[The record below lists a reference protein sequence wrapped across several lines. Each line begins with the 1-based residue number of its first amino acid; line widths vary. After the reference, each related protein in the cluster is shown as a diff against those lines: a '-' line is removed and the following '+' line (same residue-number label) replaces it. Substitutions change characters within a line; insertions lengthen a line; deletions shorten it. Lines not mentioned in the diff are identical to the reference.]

1 MEEQLRGSMT
11 DRKGQPWWLRL
22 PILAIAVIA
31 ATLAITACGD
41 DDDDPDTADAQAAF
55 CQDLDALETA
65 VADLSGLSGEST
77 VDDISAARDDVT
89 DAMDDVRSSAEDVA
103 DAKIDT
109 LETAYDDLSSAVDDL
124 DGDATASDALAT
136 LEPQLTAV
144 DAAWDEAYTSA
155 DCLNAGGEATPGAT
169 SEATAGATAPSGTGE
184 IITIPAGEA
193 IKIGISST
201 LTTDNAELGIPVRD
215 AGLMAVADYGEIQ
228 GFAIEPVQADDV
240 CSGPGSETAAQ
251 QLIAEAVVAVMGPLC
266 SGGAVA
272 AMDDYAAEGILTISG
287 SASAAIVTD
296 PGAETFA
303 RTAWNDATQGE
314 EMAKFVYNDLSLTQ
328 AVLVDDQSTYGKG
341 LMDVFEE
348 SFTGLGGTIVG
359 RQAVTVGEQ
368 DFSSVVTS
376 IGTDP
381 EIVVFGGYIAEGAAL
396 VRQLRDA
403 GFEGVFMGADGVADQ
418 DFIDQA
424 GGAAENAYVSRG
436 PQSEVNNKEAI
447 LAQYHEQFGA
457 NAGEQFVDFG
467 YDAMTV
473 ILTAIE
479 QVAVVNADGDL
490 EIDRAALVEAAMT
503 ITLEGGATGTIE
515 FLENGDRDISAGAV
529 NQIDQVQNNALVN
542 IR

>member
-1 MEEQLRGSMT
+1 
-11 DRKGQPWWLRL
+11 
-22 PILAIAVIA
+22 
-31 ATLAITACGD
+31 
-41 DDDDPDTADAQAAF
+41 
-55 CQDLDALETA
+55 
-65 VADLSGLSGEST
+65 
-77 VDDISAARDDVT
+77 
-89 DAMDDVRSSAEDVA
+89 
-103 DAKIDT
+103 
-109 LETAYDDLSSAVDDL
+109 
-124 DGDATASDALAT
+124 
-136 LEPQLTAV
+136 
-144 DAAWDEAYTSA
+144 
-155 DCLNAGGEATPGAT
+155 
-169 SEATAGATAPSGTGE
+169 
-184 IITIPAGEA
+184 
-193 IKIGISST
+193 
-201 LTTDNAELGIPVRD
+201 
-215 AGLMAVADYGEIQ
+215 
-228 GFAIEPVQADDV
+228 
-240 CSGPGSETAAQ
+240 
-251 QLIAEAVVAVMGPLC
+251 
-266 SGGAVA
+266 
-272 AMDDYAAEGILTISG
+272 
-287 SASAAIVTD
+287 
-296 PGAETFA
+296 
-303 RTAWNDATQGE
+303 
-314 EMAKFVYNDLSLTQ
+314 MAKFVYNDLSLTQ